1 MQTIYANID
10 KSAIEQMETEQFDG
24 RIITITTKTE
34 TDKAVSYLQSFP
46 VVGIDTETRPCF
58 SKHESHKVCLLQI
71 STPDTCFL
79 FRLNLTDI
87 PDSLA
92 NLLADPNQIKVGLS
106 LKDDIRAL
114 NARRKIMFSRYV
126 ELQNKVRDI
135 GIQDKS
141 LQKIYANIFGKK
153 ISKNKRL
160 TNWEAPSLSEGQ
172 KRYAATDAWACL
184 KIYNELEKLTV
195 TREYI
200 YVSPMN
206 DLRMIDI
213 WTDHVVKQT
222 LAHLNSKN
230 KLQTQTI

>member
-34 TDKAVSYLQSFP
+34 TDKAVSYLQPFP
-46 VVGIDTETRPCF
+46 VVGIDTETRPSF

-222 LAHLNSKN
+222 LAHLNPKN
-230 KLQTQTI
+230 NLQTQTI